1 MTMSGVTG
9 SEKKIVIRPELYSGI
24 ELYNPDGRL
33 VGKYYE
39 VKIIPKVRK
48 GTLIIRLVR

>member
-1 MTMSGVTG
+1 VSGVTG
-9 SEKKIVIRPELYSGI
+9 SETKIVIRPELLSGL

-39 VKIIPKVRK
+39 VRVQAKVRK
-48 GTLIIRLVR
+48 GVLILRLSR